1 MASSI
6 NTDGLD
12 ALYPVAG
19 VDNDSQGFRDNFANI
34 KTNLGYARSE
44 ITDLQGGVAR
54 VDQEN
59 DFDGNT
65 IEDAT
70 LSAATPKLN
79 SGFANGVPTDSI
91 NPANTRADLSFGQGM
106 VFRVQANN
114 GLDPTALRVTDFV
127 NSRYCEARL
136 IISAGAANQQ
146 VTIDAGNGTL
156 KVNSSAANVPVGSN
170 WTSAAGLLIVEP
182 SYEVI
187 VDVFSF
193 DQGNTVYAT
202 YVGKYE

>member
-34 KTNLGYARSE
+34 KTNLGHAKTE

-65 IEDAT
+65 IEDAV
-70 LSAATPKLN
+70 LSATTPQLN
-79 SGFANGVPTDSI
+79 SSFATGVPTDSI

-106 VFRVQANN
+106 VFRVEIDH
-114 GLDPTALRVTDFV
+114 DPTALRVTDLV
-127 NSRYCEARL
+127 NSRYCSVRY
-136 IISAGAANQQ
+136 IITASPGGDKQ
-146 VTIDAGNGTL
+146 VTIDPGNGTL
-156 KVNSSAANVPVGSN
+156 KVNSSAANVPAGST
-170 WTSAAGLLIVEP
+170 WTSAAGMLIANEAYDLV
-182 SYEVI
+182 

-202 YVGKYE
+202 FVGKYE

>member
-34 KTNLGYARSE
+34 KTNLGYAKSE

-70 LSAATPKLN
+70 FSATTPKLN

-106 VFRVQANN
+106 VFRVEVDH
-114 GLDPTALRVTDFV
+114 DPTALRVTDFV
-127 NSRYCEARL
+127 NSRYCEVRL
-136 IISAGAANQQ
+136 IITASAGGDKQ

-170 WTSAAGLLIVEP
+170 WTSAAGMLIANE
-182 SYEVI
+182 SYDLV

-202 YVGKYE
+202 FVGKYE

>member
-34 KTNLGYARSE
+34 KTNLGHAKTE

-54 VDQEN
+54 IDDEN

-65 IEDAT
+65 IEDAVF
-70 LSAATPKLN
+70 SATTPLLN
-79 SGFANGVPTDSI
+79 SSFVNGVPADSI
-91 NPANTRADLSFGQGM
+91 NPANTRADCSFGQGM
-106 VFRVQANN
+106 VYRVEIEN
-114 GLDPTALRVTDFV
+114 DPTAIRVTDFV
-127 NSRYCEARL
+127 NSRYCQVRF
-136 IISAGAANQQ
+136 IISGQDATDRQ

-156 KVNSSAANVPVGSN
+156 KVNSSAAGLPAGST
-170 WTSAAGLLIVEP
+170 WTSAAGMLIVNN
-182 SYEVI
+182 SYDLV

-202 YVGKYE
+202 FVGKYD